1 MTEQRVPATVL
12 RTVPYDQMVANLF
25 KHMGSR
31 EASLLHAAIGISGE
45 AVELSVADSIE
56 NIVEE
61 LGDMEFY
68 IEAGYQVLG
77 GRRSALAD
85 ELVLEASDP
94 AQRQVLGS
102 VTIAMS
108 AAAGR
113 LLDLAKKGWVY
124 NKPLDDNAER
134 AVRYELMRL
143 ECMMEQLLDMVG
155 VRRPDVLRTNQT
167 KLGKRYPYGV
177 YTIDPAAQVRADQ
190 IDDE

>member
-1 MTEQRVPATVL
+1 MTEQRIPAIVL
-12 RTVPYDQMVANLF
+12 RTVPYGQMVAALF
-25 KHMGSR
+25 KRMGSR
-31 EASLLHAAIGISGE
+31 EASLLHAAIGISSE
-45 AVELSVADSIE
+45 TAELLVADSIE

-85 ELVLEASDP
+85 ELVLEAADP
-94 AQRQVLGS
+94 AHHQVLGT

-108 AAAGR
+108 TTAGR

-124 NKPLDDNAER
+124 NKPLDDNAKR

-167 KLGKRYPYGV
+167 KLGKRYPQGV
-177 YTIDPAAQVRADQ
+177 YTDQAAQVRADKA
-190 IDDE
+190 DGE

>member
-1 MTEQRVPATVL
+1 MTEQRIPATVL
-12 RTVPYDQMVANLF
+12 RTVPYDQMVTNLF

-45 AVELSVADSIE
+45 TAELLVADSIE

-85 ELVLEASDP
+85 ELVLDASDP
-94 AQRQVLGS
+94 AQHQVLGT

-108 AAAGR
+108 TTAGR

-134 AVRYELMRL
+134 AIRYELMRL

-167 KLGKRYPYGV
+167 KLGKRYPQGV
-177 YTIDPAAQVRADQ
+177 YTDQAAQVRADKA
-190 IDDE
+190 DGE

>member
-45 AVELSVADSIE
+45 TAELLVADSIE

-94 AQRQVLGS
+94 AQHQVLGT

-108 AAAGR
+108 TTAGR
-113 LLDLAKKGWVY
+113 LLDFAKKCWEY
-124 NKPLDDNAER
+124 NKPLNDNAER
-134 AVRYELMRL
+134 TVRYELMRL

-167 KLGKRYPYGV
+167 KLGKRCPQGV
-177 YTIDPAAQVRADQ
+177 YTDQAAQVRADKA
-190 IDDE
+190 DGK

>member
-1 MTEQRVPATVL
+1 MTEQRIPATVL

-25 KHMGSR
+25 KLMGSR

-45 AVELSVADSIE
+45 TAELLVADSIE

-77 GRRSALAD
+77 GRRSALAG
-85 ELVLEASDP
+85 ELLLAGDP
-94 AQRQVLGS
+94 AQHQVLGT

-108 AAAGR
+108 STAGR
-113 LLDLAKKGWVY
+113 LLDLVKKGWVY

-134 AVRYELMRL
+134 AIRYELMRL
-143 ECMMEQLLDMVG
+143 ERMMEQLLDMVG

-167 KLGKRYPYGV
+167 KLGKRYPQGV
-177 YTIDPAAQVRADQ
+177 YTDQAAQVRADKPLG
-190 IDDE
+190 E